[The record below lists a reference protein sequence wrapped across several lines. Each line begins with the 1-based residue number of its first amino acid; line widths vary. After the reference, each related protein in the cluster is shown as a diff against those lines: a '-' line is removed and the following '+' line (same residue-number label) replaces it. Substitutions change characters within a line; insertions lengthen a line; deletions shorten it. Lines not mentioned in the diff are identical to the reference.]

1 LIFLEKIKK
10 RQQNIILFRR
20 RRRRNTCDTPSF
32 KDNIENQDENIGI
45 SPVMYHT
52 GRIGVGFANFNPQV
66 STGKI
71 ISNRLNQQIV
81 ANN

>member
-1 LIFLEKIKK
+1 
-10 RQQNIILFRR
+10 
-20 RRRRNTCDTPSF
+20 
-32 KDNIENQDENIGI
+32 
-45 SPVMYHT
+45 MYHT